1 MKEYEF
7 NITIVGTGADVDD
20 AFKNALK
27 MLSEDPELSIV
38 SEVIYVSKE
47 DSNSDESSDDKQ
59 YN

>member
-7 NITIVGTGADVDD
+7 NITIVGIGDDVDD

-27 MLSEDPELSIV
+27 KLSEDPESSIV

-47 DSNSDESSDDKQ
+47 NVSLDDSSDDKQ